1 MSMTWMIVI
10 GVAAAALVA
19 VRILLSLRRLRH
31 AQADDWDARQVR
43 KFRQLGNDPFKLHD
57 IDFFFGLHDAPA
69 CEHLQVILVAEGC
82 VVSYHVMPEHLGTGY
97 SLYARKQLR
106 LSVTDIQEHSARYR
120 MLAARHAAAYDG
132 WNVVGDR

>member
-10 GVAAAALVA
+10 GVAAAVLVA

-43 KFRQLGNDPFKLHD
+43 KLRQLGNDPFKLHD
-57 IDFFFGLHDAPA
+57 IDFFFGLPDAPA
-69 CEHLQVILVAEGC
+69 CERLQVILVAEGC
-82 VVSYHVMPEHLGTGY
+82 VVSYHMMPEHLGTGY
-97 SLYARKQLR
+97 SLHARKQLR

-120 MLAARHAAAYDG
+120 ALAAQYAAAYDG
-132 WNVVGDR
+132 WNAVGDR